1 MSTPWRLFVAALHF
15 GTRGSVPPRAA
26 ARLVPLAGIV
36 VGAAGAGV
44 YWLGAQLWPTS
55 IAVVL
60 AMLATVSIAMP
71 DASAGNGSVY
81 RVFSLLIKFNALMA
95 LSSAKV
101 PFALPEYLTLGL
113 IMVAGQA
120 ASRALALSA
129 MATDVPAELR
139 VTAGDLTVA
148 MIIGLAPAALLGIPG
163 LIGLAAAIAMRLAQS
178 AHVFHIR
185 TLEVAAR
192 LDITQQLTE
201 ICFYL
206 GALATWTY
214 I

>member
-1 MSTPWRLFVAALHF
+1 MNTPWRLFVAALHF

-44 YWLGAQLWPTS
+44 Y
-55 IAVVL
+55 
-60 AMLATVSIAMP
+60 
-71 DASAGNGSVY
+71 
-81 RVFSLLIKFNALMA
+81 
-95 LSSAKV
+95 
-101 PFALPEYLTLGL
+101 
-113 IMVAGQA
+113 
-120 ASRALALSA
+120 
-129 MATDVPAELR
+129 
-139 VTAGDLTVA
+139 
-148 MIIGLAPAALLGIPG
+148 
-163 LIGLAAAIAMRLAQS
+163 
-178 AHVFHIR
+178 VFHIR